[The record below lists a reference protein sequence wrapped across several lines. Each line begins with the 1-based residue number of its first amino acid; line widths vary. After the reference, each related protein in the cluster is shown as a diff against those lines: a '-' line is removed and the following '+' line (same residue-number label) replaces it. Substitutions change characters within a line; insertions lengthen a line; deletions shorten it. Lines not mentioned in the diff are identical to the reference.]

1 MNNISEYNYS
11 EEQRRFIET
20 SVIPFAFFIIKDSK
34 VKTILVSDGLC
45 RLIAEDRQNAY
56 ICLENDIY
64 NYIHNEDVDEVK
76 RKCND
81 FFFNDGELNT
91 SFRIKLKPDSQYH
104 SIYLSGK
111 RLFSNT
117 GEPMFV
123 LWYNYINIKQY
134 DTESI
139 KEKENF
145 KEFLKGEANDLPF
158 STFGYKGYSVWNITI
173 DKMISESSLGY
184 SSSLLGDNCSY
195 SEYYSLNKGWLIE
208 NDDIEY
214 FSELSPE
221 NIKKNFEKF
230 DVDSHIFTF
239 GSSMGQISVKITPS
253 VSIKPET
260 GEIYLKLQAENV
272 TDSVVYE
279 TMVYSSAKTSE
290 FMAHID
296 GNSGNV
302 YFIDKGIKTK
312 YPLDEMLP
320 IFSANFGY
328 NFKNS
333 YQVLKFIEYKCGRN
347 SNATII
353 NRVSKDCIKSI
364 RLEIINKD
372 EKQYFICGSDV
383 TPLINLKVN
392 SYYDDLTG
400 LPNMSAFRIISQ
412 EQIKKMRNESKT
424 PALVYFD
431 VRDMKA
437 INEKYSFECGN
448 SILSNTA
455 YVLRNVFSGD
465 PVSRLAEDHFVV
477 LSDRKSLEQ
486 RIETVHNQILKNPI
500 GIPVQ
505 ICAGI
510 YIDNGHHIDIDSMCD
525 RARLACKTLKGDYNR
540 KYKIFD
546 NNMFDE
552 YHKRRYILSHFDE
565 ALENGYIKVYYQPI
579 IRCLTGNVCD
589 MEALCRWEKPDRG
602 VVQPSQFISVLEEH
616 RLIYKLDFYMLKK
629 ICEDLDMLRHK
640 NFPLIPVSV
649 NISRINFE
657 MCDVVEEVL
666 KIVDG
671 YRIPHK
677 LLTIEITESAFI
689 HNPSF
694 LNGQINRFREAGFDV
709 WMDDFGSEY
718 SSLNTLQEFTFDL
731 IKLDMKFM
739 KNFSTTGKNFSI
751 LSDVISMVSK
761 LGIHTL
767 AEGVQSKEQLHFLR
781 DIGCEKAQ
789 GFLFSHPMTID
800 YFMEKYYQN
809 TGLGYDDV
817 SMSEYYEKIGSI
829 RLDNS
834 LLSEHK
840 INIRETALTVPAAV
854 VEYRNNQFKI
864 LKANQEYKN
873 FFEKIGFGDVVSN
886 NEYKE
891 WDKQPSHEFTRAAIK
906 CLVTNGNESISNDIE
921 NGYIVSAKL
930 ICISYNYSMDT
941 GAFIVIIEKYK
952 KNI

>member
-1 MNNISEYNYS
+1 MNNTNEYNYS

-20 SVIPFAFFIIKDSK
+20 SVIPFAFFIIKNNK

-45 RLIAEDRQNAY
+45 RLMADDRDNIY
-56 ICLENDIY
+56 VCLEHDIY
-64 NYIHNEDVDEVK
+64 DYIHKEDVDNV
-76 RKCND
+76 RKKCRD
-81 FFFNDGELNT
+81 FFFHDGELNT
-91 SFRIKLKPDSQYH
+91 SFRVKLKADNQYH
-104 SIYLSGK
+104 SIYLNGK
-111 RLFSNT
+111 KISSDT

-123 LWYNYINIKQY
+123 LWYNDINIKQY
-134 DTESI
+134 DTEGI
-139 KEKENF
+139 KEKEEF
-145 KEFLKGEANDLPF
+145 IEFLKGEANDMSF
-158 STFGYKGYSVWNITI
+158 NSFGYKGYSVWNITL
-173 DKMISESSLGY
+173 DTLISESSLGY

-208 NDDIEY
+208 NDDVEY
-214 FSELSPE
+214 FSCLSPE
-221 NIKKNFEKF
+221 YIKENFEKF

-239 GSSMGQISVKITPS
+239 GSSSGQISVKITPS
-253 VSIKPET
+253 VSMKPET

-302 YFIDKGIKTK
+302 YFIEKGIKTK
-312 YPLDEMLP
+312 YPLSEMLP
-320 IFSANFGY
+320 IFSAHFGY
-328 NFKNS
+328 NFKNT
-333 YQVLKFIEYKCGRN
+333 YQVLTFIEYKCGRN
-347 SNATII
+347 TNATII
-353 NRVSKDCIKSI
+353 NRISNDCIKSI
-364 RLEIINKD
+364 RLEIINKE
-372 EKQYFICGSDV
+372 EKQYFMCCSDV
-383 TPLINLKVN
+383 THLMKLKVN

-400 LPNMSAFRIISQ
+400 LPNMSAFRMISQ
-412 EQIKKMRNESKT
+412 EQIKKMREESKT
-424 PALVYFD
+424 PAIVYFD

-448 SILSNTA
+448 SILINTA
-455 YVLRNVFSGD
+455 YILKSVFSGD

-486 RIETVHNQILKNPI
+486 RIENVHEQIFKNPI

-525 RARLACKTLKGDYNR
+525 RARLACKSLKGDYSR
-540 KYKIFD
+540 KYRIFD
-546 NNMFDE
+546 NNMFDD

-565 ALENGYIKVYYQPI
+565 ALKNEYIKVYYQPI
-579 IRCLTGNVCD
+579 VRCLTGNVCD

-629 ICEDLDMLRHK
+629 ICEDLDMLRHR

-649 NISRINFE
+649 NLSRINFE
-657 MCDVVEEVL
+657 MCDVAEEVI
-666 KIVDG
+666 KIVDS

-677 LLTIEITESAFI
+677 LITIEITESAFI
-689 HNPSF
+689 NNPSF
-694 LNGQINRFREAGFDV
+694 LNVQINRFREAGFDV

-739 KNFSTTGKNFSI
+739 KNFSTTGKNSSI
-751 LSDVISMVSK
+751 LNDVISMVSK

-800 YFMEKYYQN
+800 YFIEKYYKN
-809 TGLGYDDV
+809 TGLCYDDV
-817 SMSEYYEKIGSI
+817 SMSEYYERIGEV

-834 LLSEHK
+834 LLSEYK
-840 INIRETALTVPAAV
+840 VKFDGTYLNVPAAV
-854 VEYRNNQFKI
+854 VEYRNNRFKI
-864 LKANQEYKN
+864 LKANEAYKR
-873 FFEKIGFGDVVSN
+873 FFEKIGFGEAVSN

-891 WDKQPSHEFTRAAIK
+891 WENQPSQEFTRAAIK
-906 CLVTNGNESISNDIE
+906 CLVTNGNESIINDLE
-921 NGYIVSAKL
+921 NGYIVSSKL
-930 ICISYNYSMDT
+930 ICISYNYSKDI

-952 KNI
+952 KNM

>member
-1 MNNISEYNYS
+1 
-11 EEQRRFIET
+11 
-20 SVIPFAFFIIKDSK
+20 
-34 VKTILVSDGLC
+34 
-45 RLIAEDRQNAY
+45 
-56 ICLENDIY
+56 
-64 NYIHNEDVDEVK
+64 
-76 RKCND
+76 
-81 FFFNDGELNT
+81 
-91 SFRIKLKPDSQYH
+91 
-104 SIYLSGK
+104 
-111 RLFSNT
+111 
-117 GEPMFV
+117 
-123 LWYNYINIKQY
+123 
-134 DTESI
+134 
-139 KEKENF
+139 
-145 KEFLKGEANDLPF
+145 
-158 STFGYKGYSVWNITI
+158 
-173 DKMISESSLGY
+173 
-184 SSSLLGDNCSY
+184 
-195 SEYYSLNKGWLIE
+195 
-208 NDDIEY
+208 
-214 FSELSPE
+214 
-221 NIKKNFEKF
+221 
-230 DVDSHIFTF
+230 
-239 GSSMGQISVKITPS
+239 
-253 VSIKPET
+253 
-260 GEIYLKLQAENV
+260 
-272 TDSVVYE
+272 
-279 TMVYSSAKTSE
+279 
-290 FMAHID
+290 
-296 GNSGNV
+296 
-302 YFIDKGIKTK
+302 
-312 YPLDEMLP
+312 
-320 IFSANFGY
+320 
-328 NFKNS
+328 
-333 YQVLKFIEYKCGRN
+333 
-347 SNATII
+347 
-353 NRVSKDCIKSI
+353 
-364 RLEIINKD
+364 
-372 EKQYFICGSDV
+372 
-383 TPLINLKVN
+383 
-392 SYYDDLTG
+392 
-400 LPNMSAFRIISQ
+400 
-412 EQIKKMRNESKT
+412 
-424 PALVYFD
+424 
-431 VRDMKA
+431 
-437 INEKYSFECGN
+437 
-448 SILSNTA
+448 
-455 YVLRNVFSGD
+455 
-465 PVSRLAEDHFVV
+465 
-477 LSDRKSLEQ
+477 
-486 RIETVHNQILKNPI
+486 
-500 GIPVQ
+500 
-505 ICAGI
+505 
-510 YIDNGHHIDIDSMCD
+510 
-525 RARLACKTLKGDYNR
+525 
-540 KYKIFD
+540 
-546 NNMFDE
+546 
-552 YHKRRYILSHFDE
+552 
-565 ALENGYIKVYYQPI
+565 
-579 IRCLTGNVCD
+579 
-589 MEALCRWEKPDRG
+589 
-602 VVQPSQFISVLEEH
+602 
-616 RLIYKLDFYMLKK
+616 
-629 ICEDLDMLRHK
+629 
-640 NFPLIPVSV
+640 
-649 NISRINFE
+649 

-952 KNI
+952 KNMSHP